1 MEGKPKMSKILEAM
15 QKSAV
20 SSVDFNERL
29 QNLDRGNLF
38 PLPEAAQAREFEM
51 LANSLINLHD
61 GEGGKVVVFAS
72 TYRGEGS
79 SFVSYNC
86 AKYMTLLLNK
96 KIAWVDGNFRNPH
109 KKLNT
114 LDLNFRDLLLDPE
127 KLTVAGDDPEFVV
140 IGNGTKEVKTMDL
153 VSGPAYP
160 RTLQKMKD
168 NFYFT
173 IIDASAIMDSVEVA
187 HLAQQS
193 MGLVLVVQ
201 SQKLKYEVIQH
212 GLDRMRSHNVNVLGT
227 VLNKRT
233 FQLPEFLYRRL

>member
-1 MEGKPKMSKILEAM
+1 MSKILEAM

-20 SSVDFNERL
+20 SSVDFNQRL

-38 PLPEAAQAREFEM
+38 PLPEADQAREFEM

-61 GEGGKVVVFAS
+61 GRGGKVVVFAS
-72 TYRGEGS
+72 TYSGEGS

-96 KIAWVDGNFRNPH
+96 KIAWVDGNFRKPH
-109 KKLNT
+109 KKLNN
-114 LDLNFRDLLLDPE
+114 LSLNFRDLLVEPD
-127 KLTVAGDDPEFVV
+127 KLAVDGDEPEFVV
-140 IGNGTKEVKTMDL
+140 VGNGTREVKTMDL
-153 VSGPAYP
+153 VSGPSYP
-160 RTLQKMKD
+160 ATLKKMQE

-173 IIDASAIMDSVEVA
+173 IIDASPIMESVEVA
-187 HLAQQS
+187 HLAEQS

-212 GLDRMRSHNVNVLGT
+212 GLDRMRNHNVNVLGT

-233 FQLPEFLYRRL
+233 FQLPEFLYKRL